1 MPEYLPVAKA
11 GVLSVG
17 SLKQVFVGDQELLLM
32 NVAGKICAT
41 QGYCGHMH
49 LHLGKL
55 TSDVLQCPF
64 HSAKFGVETG
74 VVFESHEPQIDKQ
87 LKKRGRTP
95 YGR

>member
-41 QGYCGHMH
+41 QGTADTCICISANSLVMFCSVRF
-49 LHLGKL
+49 
-55 TSDVLQCPF
+55 TQQNSVLR
-64 HSAKFGVETG
+64 
-74 VVFESHEPQIDKQ
+74 
-87 LKKRGRTP
+87 RGSSLSPMSLRLINN
-95 YGR
+95 